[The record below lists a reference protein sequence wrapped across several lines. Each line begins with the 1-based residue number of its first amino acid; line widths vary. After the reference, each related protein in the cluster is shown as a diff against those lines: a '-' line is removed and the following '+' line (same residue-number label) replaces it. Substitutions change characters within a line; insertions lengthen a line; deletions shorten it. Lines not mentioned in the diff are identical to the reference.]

1 MHCRPCSRTCAAPR
15 TLLQSSLGAT
25 LAVVFLIG
33 VALFSIGVALP
44 GRIVSPQAPWPLRL
58 DDSATALDSPAKI
71 ELIERLGLVGSPW
84 CEEILRQ
91 ADSEEG
97 DPTIRRAIAFA
108 LADCKQAALDP
119 ARMT

>member
-1 MHCRPCSRTCAAPR
+1 M
-15 TLLQSSLGAT
+15 LQSSLGVT

-44 GRIVSPQAPWPLRL
+44 GRIASPQAPWPMRL
-58 DDSATALDSPAKI
+58 DDSATGLDNAAKI
-71 ELIERLGLVGSPW
+71 ELIERMGLVGSAW

-97 DPTIRRAIAFA
+97 DPTVRRAIAFA
-108 LADCKQAALDP
+108 LADCKQAALDLG
-119 ARMT
+119 RMT